1 MTYESFK
8 LIELSGI
15 VRLKL
20 NGREMGGGVFLSQ
33 GISPI
38 HTVKYKIIYFAH
50 TGIETYRDLS
60 LWKTVYSP
68 VGW

>member
-20 NGREMGGGVFLSQ
+20 NGREMGGLFLSQ

>member
-20 NGREMGGGVFLSQ
+20 NGREMGGGGLFLSQ

-50 TGIETYRDLS
+50 TGIDL
-60 LWKTVYSP
+60 
-68 VGW
+68 